1 MRACAYM
8 HTFYIRTLHR
18 RGTGLLVEVKLYED
32 AVAGVLES
40 QLELYI
46 HTVAVVLGE
55 LVSE

>member
-1 MRACAYM
+1 M